1 MAATVSYEINSKE
14 HKISCK
20 SVLTIGRDKHS
31 DIAIPEL
38 TVSRNHA
45 MIRCLGE
52 GDFYLIDSGSS
63 NGSFVNKQRV
73 VAPKLLKHGDMI
85 TVGLTSIL
93 FEELSKDVDLI
104 DSVSM
109 LETIVHDAP
118 VIRQITI
125 MVADIRGFTSMSEQ
139 VPINT
144 LTKIM
149 NSWFHQ
155 VNNIVVNHQGLVDK
169 FIGDCVFA
177 RWETEDKQLE
187 TIRQALTA
195 AYEINQIT
203 ENLNKEYKGQLPS
216 NLKIGVGVNT
226 GTASVGGLGQ
236 DTTALGDAVNIAFRM
251 ESASKSLNKDIVLS
265 EFSFKYLPE
274 KLWKGK
280 EQHIKVKG
288 KRDPLSILAL
298 TFNETKKMLKKLS

>member
-1 MAATVSYEINSKE
+1 M
-14 HKISCK
+14 
-20 SVLTIGRDKHS
+20 TIGRDKHS
-31 DIAIPEL
+31 DIIIPEL

-63 NGSFVNKQRV
+63 NGSFVNKQRI
-73 VAPKLLKHGDMI
+73 VAPKLLKHGDI
-85 TVGLTSIL
+85 ISVGQADIL
-93 FEELSKDVDLI
+93 FEELSKDIDLI

-118 VIRQITI
+118 VIKQITI
-125 MVADIRGFTSMSEQ
+125 LVADIRGFTSMSEQ

-149 NSWFHQ
+149 NSWFNQ
-155 VNNIVVNHQGLVDK
+155 VNNIVANEEGLVDK

-177 RWETEDKQLE
+177 RWETEDNQLK
-187 TIRQALTA
+187 TIAQAMSA
-195 AYEINQIT
+195 AYDINEIT
-203 ENLNKEYKGQLPS
+203 ENLNMEYKDQLAS
-216 NLKIGVGVNT
+216 KLKIGVGINT

-236 DTTALGDAVNIAFRM
+236 DNTALGDAVNIAFRM
-251 ESASKSLNKDIVLS
+251 ESSSKVLNKDIVLS

-280 EQHIKVKG
+280 EKHIKVKG
-288 KRDPLSILAL
+288 KRDPVSILAL
-298 TFNETKKMLKKLS
+298 DFSEVKKILKKIN

>member
-1 MAATVSYEINSKE
+1 MAATVSFKINSKPR
-14 HKISCK
+14 KLTCK
-20 SVLTIGRDKHS
+20 SVVTIGRDKHS
-31 DIAIPEL
+31 DIIIPEL
-38 TVSRNHA
+38 VVSRNHA

-73 VAPKLLKHGDMI
+73 VSPKLLKHGDI
-85 TVGLTSIL
+85 ISVGPADIL
-93 FEELSKDVDLI
+93 FEELSKDLDLI

-125 MVADIRGFTSMSEQ
+125 LVADIRGFTSMSEQ

-144 LTKIM
+144 LTRIM

-155 VNNIVVNHQGLVDK
+155 VNNIVAKQEGLVDK

-177 RWETEDKQLE
+177 RWETEDNQLK
-187 TIRQALTA
+187 TIVQAVSA
-195 AYEINQIT
+195 ACEINEIT
-203 ENLNKEYKGQLPS
+203 ENLDKEYRDQLPS
-216 NLKIGVGVNT
+216 KLTIGVGINT
-226 GTASVGGLGQ
+226 GTASVGGMGQ

-251 ESASKSLNKDIVLS
+251 ESSSKMLNKDIVLS
-265 EFSFKYLPE
+265 EFSFKYLPDN
-274 KLWKGK
+274 LWKGK
-280 EQHIKVKG
+280 EQHIRVKG
-288 KRDPLSILAL
+288 KRDPVGILAM
-298 TFNETKKMLKKLS
+298 TFAEAKKILKKIK

>member
-1 MAATVSYEINSKE
+1 MAATVSYKVNSRQC
-14 HKISCK
+14 KIPCK

-31 DIAIPEL
+31 DIIIPEL

-73 VAPKLLKHGDMI
+73 VAPKLLKHGDI
-85 TVGLTSIL
+85 IAVGKADIL

-109 LETIVHDAP
+109 LETIVHDAS
-118 VIRQITI
+118 VIKQITI

-149 NSWFHQ
+149 NSWFQQ
-155 VNNIVVNHQGLVDK
+155 VNNIVVSQQGLVDK

-177 RWETEDKQLE
+177 RWETQDNQLK
-187 TIRQALTA
+187 TITHALSVA
-195 AYEINQIT
+195 CEINHIT
-203 ENLNKEYKGQLPS
+203 ENLNTEYKGQLPDK
-216 NLKIGVGVNT
+216 LKIGVGINT

-236 DTTALGDAVNIAFRM
+236 DNTALGDAVNIAFRM
-251 ESASKSLNKDIVLS
+251 ESSSKALNKDIVLS
-265 EFSFKYLPE
+265 EFSFRYLPE

-280 EQHIKVKG
+280 EQHINVKG
-288 KRDPLSILAL
+288 KRDPVSILAL
-298 TFNETKKMLKKLS
+298 TFNETKKILKKIS

>member
-1 MAATVSYEINSKE
+1 MAATVSYMVNSKKR
-14 HKISCK
+14 KIACK

-31 DIAIPEL
+31 DIIIPEL

-63 NGSFVNKQRV
+63 NGSFVNQQRV
-73 VAPKLLKHGDMI
+73 VAPKLLKHGDVI
-85 TVGLTSIL
+85 TVGKAEIL
-93 FEELSKDVDLI
+93 FEELNKEVDLI

-118 VIRQITI
+118 VIKQITI
-125 MVADIRGFTSMSEQ
+125 LVADIRGFTSMSEQ

-144 LTKIM
+144 LTRIM

-155 VNNIVVNHQGLVDK
+155 VNNIVANQQGLVDK

-177 RWETEDKQLE
+177 RWETEDDQLKS
-187 TIRQALTA
+187 IAQALSVA
-195 AYEINQIT
+195 CEVNRIT
-203 ENLNKEYKGQLPS
+203 ENLNKEYKAQLPS
-216 NLKIGVGVNT
+216 KLKIGVGINT

-236 DTTALGDAVNIAFRM
+236 DNTALGDAVNIAFRM
-251 ESASKSLNKDIVLS
+251 ESSSKTLNKDIVLS

-288 KRDPLSILAL
+288 KRDPVSILAL
-298 TFNETKKMLKKLS
+298 TFNEAAKILKKIN

>member
-1 MAATVSYEINSKE
+1 MAATVSY
-14 HKISCK
+14 KISGKTHKLNCK
-20 SVLTIGRDKHS
+20 AVLTIGRDKHS
-31 DIAIPEL
+31 DIVIPEL

-63 NGSFVNKQRV
+63 NGSFVNKQRI
-73 VAPKLLKHGDMI
+73 VAPKLLKNSDI
-85 TVGLTSIL
+85 LTIGSTDIL

-118 VIRQITI
+118 VIKQITI

-149 NSWFHQ
+149 NSWFHE
-155 VNNIVVNHQGLVDK
+155 VNNIVIANGGLVDK

-177 RWETEDKQLE
+177 RWESEDDQLK
-187 TIRQALTA
+187 TIAEAIA
-195 AYEINQIT
+195 AACDINKVT
-203 ENLNKEYKGQLPS
+203 ENLNKEYKSHLPS
-216 NLKIGVGVNT
+216 QLKIGVGVNT
-226 GTASVGGLGQ
+226 GTASMGGLGQ
-236 DTTALGDAVNIAFRM
+236 DNTALGDAVNIAFRM
-251 ESASKSLNKDIVLS
+251 ESASKALNKDIVLS
-265 EFSFKYLPE
+265 EFSFKFLPE

-280 EQHIKVKG
+280 QQHIKVKG
-288 KRDPLSILAL
+288 KKDPVSILAL
-298 TFNETKKMLKKLS
+298 TFPEAKKMLKKIS

>member
-1 MAATVSYEINSKE
+1 MAATVSYKIGSKAR
-14 HKISCK
+14 KVNCK
-20 SVLTIGRDKHS
+20 AVLTIGRDKHS
-31 DIAIPEL
+31 DIVVPEL

-73 VAPKLLKHGDMI
+73 VAPKLLKNGDII
-85 TVGLTSIL
+85 TVGQADIV

-118 VIRQITI
+118 VIKQITI
-125 MVADIRGFTSMSEQ
+125 LVADIRGFTSMSEQ

-149 NSWFHQ
+149 NSWFHA
-155 VNNIVVNHQGLVDK
+155 VNTIVLGNEGLVDK

-177 RWETEDKQLE
+177 RWETEDDQVRK
-187 TIRQALTA
+187 IAQAITA
-195 AYEINQIT
+195 ACEINKIT
-203 ENLNKEYKGQLPS
+203 EDLNLEYKSQLP
-216 NLKIGVGVNT
+216 NKLKIGVGVNT

-236 DTTALGDAVNIAFRM
+236 DSTALGDAVNIAFRM
-251 ESASKSLNKDIVLS
+251 ESSSKTLNKDIVMS

-274 KLWKGK
+274 KIWKGK
-280 EQHIKVKG
+280 EQYIKVKG
-288 KRDPLSILAL
+288 KKDPLSIFAIN
-298 TFNETKKMLKKLS
+298 FAEAKKILKKIS

>member
-1 MAATVSYEINSKE
+1 MAATVSYKLGEKTRKIN
-14 HKISCK
+14 CK
-20 SVLTIGRDKHS
+20 AVLTIGRDKHS

-73 VAPKLLKHGDMI
+73 VAPKLLKNGDVI
-85 TVGLTSIL
+85 TVGKADIL
-93 FEELSKDVDLI
+93 FEELSKDIDLI

-118 VIRQITI
+118 VIKQITI
-125 MVADIRGFTSMSEQ
+125 LVADIRGFTSMSEQ

-149 NSWFHQ
+149 NSWFHE
-155 VNNIVVNHQGLVDK
+155 VNATVISNEGLVDK

-177 RWETEDKQLE
+177 RWETEDNQLM
-187 TIRQALTA
+187 TIVQALKA
-195 AYEINQIT
+195 ANEINAIT
-203 ENLNKEYKGQLPS
+203 EALNKQYKSQLPTK
-216 NLKIGVGVNT
+216 LKIGVGINT

-236 DTTALGDAVNIAFRM
+236 DNTALGDAVNIAFRM
-251 ESASKSLNKDIVLS
+251 ESTSKSLNKDIVLS
-265 EFSFKYLPE
+265 EFAFKYLPE

-288 KRDPLSILAL
+288 KKDPVSVLAL
-298 TFNETKKMLKKLS
+298 NFGETKKIIKKIS

>member
-1 MAATVSYEINSKE
+1 M
-14 HKISCK
+14 
-20 SVLTIGRDKHS
+20 TIGRDKHS
-31 DIAIPEL
+31 DIIIPEL

-52 GDFYLIDSGSS
+52 GDYYLIDSGSS

-73 VAPKLLKHGDMI
+73 VAPKLLKHGDTI
-85 TVGLTSIL
+85 TVGTADIL

-118 VIRQITI
+118 VIKQITI
-125 MVADIRGFTSMSEQ
+125 LVADIRGFTSMSEQ

-144 LTKIM
+144 LTRIM

-155 VNNIVVNHQGLVDK
+155 VNNIVANQEGLVDK

-177 RWETEDKQLE
+177 RWETED
-187 TIRQALTA
+187 
-195 AYEINQIT
+195 NQIKT
-203 ENLNKEYKGQLPS
+203 LFHALSAAIEIDQITANLNKEYKEQLPTS
-216 NLKIGVGVNT
+216 LKIGVGVNT

-251 ESASKSLNKDIVLS
+251 ESSSKTLNKDIVLS
-265 EFSFKYLPE
+265 EFSFRYLPE

-280 EQHIKVKG
+280 EQFIQVKG
-288 KRDPLSILAL
+288 KRDPVGILAL
-298 TFNETKKMLKKLS
+298 TFAEAKKIIKKIS

>member
-1 MAATVSYEINSKE
+1 MAATVSYNVNSKK
-14 HKISCK
+14 HRIACK

-31 DIAIPEL
+31 DIIIPEL

-63 NGSFVNKQRV
+63 NGSFVNNQRV
-73 VAPKLLKHGDMI
+73 VAPKLLKHGDIIM
-85 TVGLTSIL
+85 VGKAEIL
-93 FEELSKDVDLI
+93 FEELNKEVDQI

-118 VIRQITI
+118 VIKQISI
-125 MVADIRGFTSMSEQ
+125 LVADIRGFTSMSEQ

-144 LTKIM
+144 LTRIM
-149 NSWFHQ
+149 NAWFHQ
-155 VNNIVVNHQGLVDK
+155 VNNIVVNQEGLVDK

-177 RWETEDKQLE
+177 RWETEDNQLK
-187 TIRQALTA
+187 TISQALCVA
-195 AYEINQIT
+195 CEINQIT
-203 ENLNKEYKGQLPS
+203 ENLNKEYKDQLPS
-216 NLKIGVGVNT
+216 KLKIGVGINT
-226 GTASVGGLGQ
+226 GTASVGGLGL
-236 DTTALGDAVNIAFRM
+236 DNTALGDAVNIAFRM
-251 ESASKSLNKDIVLS
+251 ESSSKMLNKDIVLS

-288 KRDPLSILAL
+288 KRDPVSILAL
-298 TFNETKKMLKKLS
+298 TFNEAGKMLKKIN

>member
-1 MAATVSYEINSKE
+1 M
-14 HKISCK
+14 
-20 SVLTIGRDKHS
+20 TIGRDKHS

-73 VAPKLLKHGDMI
+73 VAPKLLKHGDII
-85 TVGLTSIL
+85 TVGQADIL

-109 LETIVHDAP
+109 LETIVHNSS
-118 VIRQITI
+118 VIKQITI
-125 MVADIRGFTSMSEQ
+125 LVADIRGFTSMSEQ

-149 NSWFHQ
+149 NSWFHE
-155 VNNIVVNHQGLVDK
+155 VNTIVVSHQGLVDK

-177 RWETEDKQLE
+177 RWETEDNQLK
-187 TIRQALTA
+187 TIAQALA
-195 AYEINQIT
+195 AASEINKIT
-203 ENLNKEYKGQLPS
+203 ENLNKEYKGQLPTK
-216 NLKIGVGVNT
+216 LKIGVGINT

-236 DTTALGDAVNIAFRM
+236 DNTALGDAVNIAFRM
-251 ESASKSLNKDIVLS
+251 ESSSKTLNKDIVLS

-274 KLWKGK
+274 KQWRGK

-288 KRDPLSILAL
+288 KKDPVRILAL
-298 TFNETKKMLKKLS
+298 SFGEAKKILKKIS

>member
-1 MAATVSYEINSKE
+1 MAATVSYKLNSKQ
-14 HKISCK
+14 HKIACK
-20 SVLTIGRDKHS
+20 SVLTLGRDKHS
-31 DIAIPEL
+31 DIIIPEL

-52 GDFYLIDSGSS
+52 GDYYLIDSGSS

-73 VAPKLLKHGDMI
+73 VAPKLLKHGDVI
-85 TVGLTSIL
+85 TVGQADIL

-109 LETIVHDAP
+109 LETIVHDAS
-118 VIRQITI
+118 VIKQITI
-125 MVADIRGFTSMSEQ
+125 LVADIRGFTSMSEQ

-155 VNNIVVNHQGLVDK
+155 VNTIVAGQEGLVDK

-177 RWETEDKQLE
+177 RWETEDNQLK
-187 TIRQALTA
+187 TISQALSA
-195 AYEINQIT
+195 ACEINNIT
-203 ENLNKEYKGQLPS
+203 GNLNKEYKSQLPTE
-216 NLKIGVGVNT
+216 LKIGVGINT

-236 DTTALGDAVNIAFRM
+236 DNTALGDAVNIAFRM
-251 ESASKSLNKDIVLS
+251 ESSSKTLKKDVVLS
-265 EFSFKYLPE
+265 EYSFQYLPE
-274 KLWKGK
+274 KIWKGK
-280 EQHIKVKG
+280 KQYIKVKG
-288 KRDPLSILAL
+288 KRDPVSILGL
-298 TFNETKKMLKKLS
+298 NFDEVKKIIKKIN